1 MTTTH
6 TIRRPTTPRS
16 SGEPL
21 AFAVRVRG
29 LRRTYGHGPSAYEAV
44 RGVDLDVPTGSI
56 TALLG
61 TNGAGKTSTLEVLEG
76 LAPATDGEVS
86 VLGLDPIADRDAIR
100 RRTGVLLQRSGF
112 SGDLTVRETL
122 RLWSAT
128 LTNPRPVDE
137 MLELLSLRER
147 ADVRMLA
154 LSGGETRRV
163 DLASTLMASPELVI
177 LDEPTTGLDPE
188 SRRAVWRLVSDLRD
202 GGATVLITTHYL
214 EEAETLADR
223 LEIMHA
229 GRIVRSGTPTEIA
242 EGHPSTISFANAPDV
257 PGDLAGVGRVLHEYG
272 RTTLETDALQS
283 SLSGLLAWASLNQV
297 ELDELD
303 ARSPSLESV
312 FLSIADGRDAAATP
326 TDTIA
331 PLIPSLPEGILR

>member
-1 MTTTH
+1 MTTTQ
-6 TIRRPTTPRS
+6 TPPTRPTAPRL
-16 SGEPL
+16 SGAPS
-21 AFAVRVRG
+21 ASAVRVRG
-29 LRRTYGHGPSAYEAV
+29 LRRTYGHGPSAFEAV
-44 RGVDLDVPTGSI
+44 RGVDLDVPAGSI

-61 TNGAGKTSTLEVLEG
+61 TNGAGKTSILEVLEG
-76 LAPATDGEVS
+76 LAPATDGEVR
-86 VLGLDPIADRDAIR
+86 VLGLDPIADRAAIR

-128 LTNPRPVDE
+128 LTAPRPVDE
-137 MLELLSLRER
+137 MLALLSLEGR

-163 DLASTLMASPELVI
+163 DLALTLMGSAELVI

-188 SRRAVWRLVSDLRD
+188 SRREVWRVVSDLRD
-202 GGATVLITTHYL
+202 GGATVLVTTHYL

-242 EGHPSTISFANAPDV
+242 AGHPSTISFASAPDV
-257 PGDLAGVGRVLHEYG
+257 PGDLAGVRRVAHEYG
-272 RTTLETDALQS
+272 RTTIETDALQS
-283 SLSGLLAWASLNQV
+283 SLSDLLAWAALNRV
-297 ELDELD
+297 ELDDLD
-303 ARSPSLESV
+303 ARSPSLERV
-312 FLSIADGRDAAATP
+312 FLSIADGRDP
-326 TDTIA
+326 HEEG
-331 PLIPSLPEGILR
+331 SLQ